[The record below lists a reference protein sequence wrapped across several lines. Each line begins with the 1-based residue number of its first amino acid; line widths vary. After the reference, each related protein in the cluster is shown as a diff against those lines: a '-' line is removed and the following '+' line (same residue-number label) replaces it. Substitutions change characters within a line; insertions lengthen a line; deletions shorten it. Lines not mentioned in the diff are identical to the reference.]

1 MFHSQIAAPSARSS
15 RHHPSLCPPPKHTHH
30 THTHTHAR
38 FYVVSSGKAG
48 LSCVAAAN
56 SSVPA
61 RFILLAKVTWLKEK
75 PNASPSGSE
84 KGVLGGGG
92 AHSELRDENTPMPPP
107 PLECHPAWQRGGR
120 GGEQAAPAGDLGTAG
135 WATGAGAPVSL
146 PEGAPEVSKRG
157 AEQSPVPPSRSPPPP
172 PRKKNPDRG
181 HLQSAGLFFNSLLPC
196 CCGGARLGAMER
208 QAVLSE

>member
-84 KGVLGGGG
+84 KGVLGGG
-92 AHSELRDENTPMPPP
+92 ELTRSCEMKIPR
-107 PLECHPAWQRGGR
+107 CH
-120 GGEQAAPAGDLGTAG
+120 
-135 WATGAGAPVSL
+135 
-146 PEGAPEVSKRG
+146 
-157 AEQSPVPPSRSPPPP
+157 PP
-172 PRKKNPDRG
+172 PRMSPGVAARWARG
-181 HLQSAGLFFNSLLPC
+181 RAGGPGGRPRDGRVGYGSW
-196 CCGGARLGAMER
+196 GARLAPRGCSR
-208 QAVLSE
+208 SF

>member
-48 LSCVAAAN
+48 LSSVAAAN

-92 AHSELRDENTPMPPP
+92 S
-107 PLECHPAWQRGGR
+107 
-120 GGEQAAPAGDLGTAG
+120 
-135 WATGAGAPVSL
+135 S
-146 PEGAPEVSKRG
+146 
-157 AEQSPVPPSRSPPPP
+157 
-172 PRKKNPDRG
+172 
-181 HLQSAGLFFNSLLPC
+181 
-196 CCGGARLGAMER
+196 LGAAR
-208 QAVLSE
+208 